1 MENDLKQI
9 DLIKVARHTSQFATT
24 ELLLVVLLCQHI
36 IIQLTVQTLVQI
48 CSSLNGNLSG
58 TMTPNNSALCQRPH
72 LYLREKLLVKGRRL
86 RLHIRRLKKS
96 FKLSTETPNKIC
108 Q

>member
-9 DLIKVARHTSQFATT
+9 DLIKVARHTSQLATT
-24 ELLLVVLLCQHI
+24 ELLLVVLLGQHI

-72 LYLREKLLVKGRRL
+72 LYLREKLLVKGGRL

>member
-9 DLIKVARHTSQFATT
+9 DLIKVARHTSQLATT

-58 TMTPNNSALCQRPH
+58 TICQRPH
-72 LYLREKLLVKGRRL
+72 LYLREKLLVKGGRL